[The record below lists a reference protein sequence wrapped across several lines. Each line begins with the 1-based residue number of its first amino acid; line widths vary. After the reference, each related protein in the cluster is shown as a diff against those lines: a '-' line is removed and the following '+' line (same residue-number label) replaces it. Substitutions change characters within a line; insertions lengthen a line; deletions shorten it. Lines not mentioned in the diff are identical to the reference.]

1 MLLNATGLYMSFDG
15 RRVLSGASLEVQS
28 GETVAVVGPSGSG
41 KTTLLSVCGLLLR
54 ADSGSVR
61 IDGQEVN
68 RMSQLRP
75 GAIGWVLQ
83 QSNSFLRRTVLD
95 NVAIGSLA
103 AGFSHAESHRLSE
116 RALTEV
122 GLSGRLHSEAR
133 QLSGGELQRMCVAR
147 SIAARP
153 KLILADEPTGGLDEE
168 NSRQIASVLRRASS
182 SGVAVVVATHDVA
195 LAQACH
201 RVVEMYMGRLHI
213 EESQ

>member
-1 MLLNATGLYMSFDG
+1 MSFDG
-15 RRVLSGASLEVQS
+15 RQVLSGASLEVQAC
-28 GETVAVVGPSGSG
+28 ETVAVLGPSGSG

-83 QSNSFLRRTVLD
+83 QSNSFPRRTVLD
-95 NVAIGSLA
+95 NVALGSLA
-103 AGFSHAESHRLSE
+103 AGFSHAESQGLSE
-116 RALTEV
+116 RALTDV

-133 QLSGGELQRMCVAR
+133 ELSGGELQRMCVAR

-168 NSRQIASVLRRASS
+168 NSRQVASLLRQASS
-182 SGVAVVVATHDVA
+182 TGAAVVVATHDLA

-201 RVVEMYMGRLHI
+201 RVVEMHKGRLHI
-213 EESQ
+213 EGSQ